1 MLADTENTC
10 LSLLNRK
17 QGKCMKGELV
27 KIWRGQTREEVDFH
41 GNTLAQNMLTMNLP
55 FASQVV

>member
-1 MLADTENTC
+1 
-10 LSLLNRK
+10 
-17 QGKCMKGELV
+17 MKGELV

-41 GNTLAQNMLTMNLP
+41 GNTLTQNMLTMNLP

>member
-1 MLADTENTC
+1 
-10 LSLLNRK
+10 
-17 QGKCMKGELV
+17 MKGETV

-41 GNTLAQNMLTMNLP
+41 GNALTQNMLTMMNLP

>member
-1 MLADTENTC
+1 M
-10 LSLLNRK
+10 R
-17 QGKCMKGELV
+17 GETV

-41 GNTLAQNMLTMNLP
+41 GNALTQNMLTINLP